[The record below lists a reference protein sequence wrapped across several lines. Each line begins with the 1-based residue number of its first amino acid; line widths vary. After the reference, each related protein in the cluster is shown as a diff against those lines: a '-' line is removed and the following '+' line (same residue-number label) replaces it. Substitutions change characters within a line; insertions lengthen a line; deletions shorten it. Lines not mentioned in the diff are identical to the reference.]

1 MWNPSSHPTNVVAHY
16 MLRNGWIPTGPPLRK
31 PTSARV
37 ALDRQHLVLDNG
49 TRDPDL
55 LVGLSRRAETYT
67 TDFLRGADLSGIMV
81 LPWDHPLNCQKL
93 ASSIPCCREGRTKH
107 SLSVTPIQPF
117 IMRASRLTHQVMLL
131 QTFQLS
137 PENLIFQ
144 DLTLSH

>member
-1 MWNPSSHPTNVVAHY
+1 

-67 TDFLRGADLSGIMV
+67 TDFLRGVRSLRNHGSPLGSPSELPEVGFVDSLLSGREDETLVVGDADPAVHAVRLMRPRPSRMSICQGR
-81 LPWDHPLNCQKL
+81 PLYPPVGIGVPPL
-93 ASSIPCCREGRTKH
+93 
-107 SLSVTPIQPF
+107 LS
-117 IMRASRLTHQVMLL
+117 RR
-131 QTFQLS
+131 
-137 PENLIFQ
+137 
-144 DLTLSH
+144 